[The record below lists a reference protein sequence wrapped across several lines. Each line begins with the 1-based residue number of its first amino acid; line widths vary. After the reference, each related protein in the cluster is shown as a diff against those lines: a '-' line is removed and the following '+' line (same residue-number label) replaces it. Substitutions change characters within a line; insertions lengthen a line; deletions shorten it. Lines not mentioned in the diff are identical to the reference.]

1 MDAYQSSASPYPQYP
16 PYPREPRRSRWWVP
30 VVIIIVTMFGVLA
43 LMTGIVASLVS
54 PFKTKSVSVKEGTVL
69 HLKIRGAL
77 EERASFD
84 VSSLFDN
91 DESTTFLDA
100 LLAIKRAKNDDNIVG
115 MYFKGGDLRAGFSK
129 ASELRSALEEFK
141 TSGKFIYAFIETGDE
156 RDYYLASVADSVF
169 MPTEGLLEMNGFAST
184 GVFVKGFLEKIGVE
198 FYVQQ
203 FEEYKSAAEQVS
215 RTAYSEAAKQ
225 ELRPL
230 LEQRMSVFTSAI
242 AQSRKLD
249 AQEVRA
255 ALMRGVYSSDS
266 LLALKFI
273 DGIRGESRVKDALKE
288 RIARQNSDKA
298 SNNDKNNDGNNAE
311 KDKKNDATTDN
322 EESSK
327 SSGAS
332 KLRLVSLG
340 NYLSS
345 ESYKESDDEE
355 EKVEKDT
362 YIAIIAASGTIV
374 SQGDAD
380 ENLVASAFI
389 KSLQKARDNK
399 KVKAIILRIDS
410 PGGSAIASDA
420 MWEEIQRTRARKPV
434 YASMSD
440 VAASGGYYMA
450 MPCDTIIAH
459 PTTITGS
466 IGVIIALPLAG
477 KMLNN
482 LGVTVDT
489 VVTSP
494 AAIPYDPALPIT
506 EENKK
511 KLFMQSEG
519 IYKRF
524 VGRMAEARKKSFE
537 EARAVAKGRVWTG
550 VEAKERGLVDTLGGI
565 QTAIAIA
572 KRRLGLD
579 SNTKVVIKR
588 YPEQRD
594 QWEALIEKFFDTNR
608 DNESRA
614 EAEEPTLL
622 SRLQAA
628 LERDANAKALQH
640 IPLWNLLPEPVQ
652 EQMRYLLHLAS
663 VARRERVLMA
673 APQIPVLR

>member
-1 MDAYQSSASPYPQYP
+1 MDAYQSSASQYPQYP

-30 VVIIIVTMFGVLA
+30 VVIIMVIMFGVLA
-43 LMTGIVASLVS
+43 LMVGVVSSLVS

-77 EERASFD
+77 QERASFD
-84 VSSLFDN
+84 FSSLFDN

-100 LLAIKRAKNDDNIVG
+100 LLAIKRAKNDENIVG
-115 MYFKGGDLRAGFSK
+115 MYFKGGDMRAGFSK
-129 ASELRSALEEFK
+129 ASELRAALEDFK
-141 TSGKFIYAFIETGDE
+141 TSGKFLYAFIETGDE

-169 MPTEGLLEMNGFAST
+169 MPTEGLLELNGFAST

-230 LEQRMSVFTSAI
+230 LEQRMRVFTNAI
-242 AQSRKLD
+242 AQSRRLD
-249 AQEVRA
+249 VQQVRA

-273 DGIRGESRVKDALKE
+273 DGIRGESLVKDAIKY
-288 RIARQNSDKA
+288 RIARQNSKEDSKNT
-298 SNNDKNNDGNNAE
+298 NNNATKKDESDGN
-311 KDKKNDATTDN
+311 
-322 EESSK
+322 
-327 SSGAS
+327 SSGSTA
-332 KLRLVSLG
+332 LRLVSLG
-340 NYLSS
+340 KYVSS
-345 ESYKESDDEE
+345 ESYRKAADDDE
-355 EKVEKDT
+355 KNVEKDKQ
-362 YIAIIAASGTIV
+362 IAIIAASGTIV

-420 MWEEIQRTRARKPV
+420 MWEEIQRTRAKKPV

-466 IGVIIALPLAG
+466 IGVILALPLAG
-477 KMLNN
+477 KMLDK

-494 AAIPYDPALPIT
+494 AAIPYDPALTMT

-511 KLFMQSEG
+511 RLFMQSEG

-524 VGRMAEARKKSFE
+524 VGRVAEARKKSFE

-579 SNTKVVIKR
+579 SSTKVVIKR

-594 QWEALIEKFFDTNR
+594 QWEALIEKVFDAGG
-608 DNESRA
+608 DNESRI
-614 EAEEPTLL
+614 ESEEPTLL

-628 LERDANAKALQH
+628 LARNANTQALQH
-640 IPLWNLLPEPVQ
+640 LPLWNLLSESVQ
-652 EQMRYLLHLAS
+652 EQMLYLLHLAS
-663 VARRERVLMA
+663 VARQERVLMA